1 MSALYFYDDARARQ
15 FEPFALT
22 RPASELRAGASLIRK
37 RWERAT
43 SLASAG
49 FISSP
54 HLAHFAEGSAPAA
67 VATKS
72 EIPAGSILV
81 NSRCVIPLGLE
92 LEPFDLLMCQ
102 GLACAVRLARA
113 LPVSQFAD
121 GMVDIGS
128 IQTSLGGRKIDG
140 RWMGEVWDFVAT
152 LSEQLVEDIPHRSAS
167 LKLRTSLDAAIVGKE
182 RVFVE
187 EGADIR
193 PNVVF
198 DTTAGP
204 ILIRTGAVVAPFTYL
219 VGPLVIGRDT
229 EILGDRVGNSSIGAH
244 SKIRGEFS
252 SSIVLGYSNKGHTG
266 FVGHSY
272 LGRWVNLG
280 ALTTTSNL
288 KNTYS
293 PAQLWTPGGVKNT
306 GQQFLGTFFGDH
318 SKTGIGTMLNTGTV
332 IGAGA
337 NVFGSAMPPKVVPPF
352 AWGESEPYDTFDVTK
367 FLEVAERVMSR
378 RDVELTDKAR
388 QHLAEAHKRRWKS

>member
-1 MSALYFYDDARARQ
+1 MSGLYFYDDARARQ
-15 FEPFALT
+15 FEPFSLT

-43 SLASAG
+43 SLSSAG

-54 HLAHFAEGSAPAA
+54 HLAYFSEGSAPAA
-67 VATKS
+67 APAKG
-72 EIPAGSILV
+72 EIPAGSIVV
-81 NSRCVIPLGLE
+81 NSRCVIPLGAR

-102 GLACAVRLARA
+102 GVACAVRLARST
-113 LPVSQFAD
+113 PVSQFAD
-121 GMVDIGS
+121 GLLDIGT
-128 IQTSLGGRKIDG
+128 IQTSLGGRRIEG
-140 RWMGEVWDFVAT
+140 RWMGEVWDFVGT
-152 LSEQLVEDIPHRSAS
+152 LAEQLVEDIPRRAAS
-167 LKLRTSLDAAIVGKE
+167 LSLRGSIDASIVGKE
-182 RVFVE
+182 KVFVE
-187 EGADIR
+187 EGADIG

-204 ILIRTGAVVAPFTYL
+204 ILIRAGAVIAPFTYL
-219 VGPLVIGRDT
+219 VGPMVVGRASQ
-229 EILGDRVGNSSIGAH
+229 ILGDRVAASSIGAH
-244 SKIRGEFS
+244 CKVRGEFS
-252 SSIVLGYSNKGHTG
+252 SSIVLAYSNKGHAG

-272 LGRWVNLG
+272 LGSWVNLG

-293 PAQLWTPGGVKNT
+293 PVQLWTPGGVKNT

-337 NVFGSAMPPKVVPPF
+337 NVFGSEMPPKVVPPF
-352 AWGESEPYDTFDVTK
+352 AWGETEPYDTYDVTK
-367 FLEVAERVMSR
+367 FLDVAGRVMSR
-378 RDVELTDKAR
+378 RHVDLTDNAR
-388 QHLAEAHKRRWKS
+388 KQLTEAHKRRWKS

>member
-22 RPASELRAGASLIRK
+22 RPASELRAGASLTRK

-49 FISSP
+49 FISSA

-67 VATKS
+67 VPVKS

-81 NSRCVIPLGLE
+81 NSRCVIPLDAR

-102 GLACAVRLARA
+102 GMACAVRLARSM
-113 LPVSQFAD
+113 PVSQFAD
-121 GMVDIGS
+121 GLLDIGS
-128 IQTSLGGRKIDG
+128 IQTSLGGRRIEG
-140 RWMGEVWDFVAT
+140 RWMGEVWDFIGT
-152 LSEQLVEDIPHRSAS
+152 LAEQLIEDIPRRAAS
-167 LKLRTSLDAAIVGKE
+167 LTLRTSLDTSIVGPE

-187 EGADIR
+187 EGAEIG
-193 PNVVF
+193 PNVVL
-198 DTTAGP
+198 DTSAGP
-204 ILIRTGAVVAPFTYL
+204 ILIRAGAVIAPFTHL
-219 VGPLVIGRDT
+219 VGPMVVGRYSQ
-229 EILGDRVGNSSIGAH
+229 ILGDRVAASSIGAH
-244 SKIRGEFS
+244 CKVRGEFS
-252 SSIVLGYSNKGHTG
+252 SSIVIGYSNKGHAG

-272 LGRWVNLG
+272 LGSWVNLG

-293 PAQLWTPGGVKNT
+293 PVQLWTPGGVKNT

-337 NVFGSAMPPKVVPPF
+337 NVFGSSMPPKVVPPF
-352 AWGESEPYDTFDVTK
+352 SWGETEPYDTYDVTK
-367 FLEVAERVMSR
+367 FLEVAGRVMAR
-378 RDVELTDKAR
+378 RHVDLTDKAR
-388 QHLAEAHKRRWKS
+388 KQLTEAHKRRWKS